1 VLKLRKVE
9 LFGFKSFAD
18 KTPIT
23 FSGTG
28 ITCIVGPNGCGKSNV
43 VDAISWVLGEQS
55 KKMLRAENMSDCI
68 FNGTAKRPPMGLS
81 EVSLTLVDPEL
92 IEAAKK
98 VAAAPAAMDE
108 GSETAEAG
116 AEPGPVVVAET
127 ANEMVLELD
136 EAAGPV
142 ILDPITHVTGE
153 VTTTVED
160 GFVVVTSSAEYSTD
174 VNGETGEVAADT
186 GMDTPVQITAE
197 ADAHDAASD
206 SAIVTDS
213 LPAHKFKKKRSTEK
227 PAALTMKVG
236 EVVVGR
242 RLYRSGQSEYVINGR
257 VARLRDVQELFSGLG
272 LGPDSYAIIEQ
283 GRIGLILNSKPM
295 DRRAIIE
302 EAAGITMYKT
312 KRRLAE
318 AKLEASKVNLS
329 RIHDILVEV
338 EKQLASLKRQASKA
352 RRYAELREQMR
363 GSLRIVLASKAQ
375 HLDIEAVRL
384 ENLLREMET
393 VESRDAIAVHELEG
407 EQERLSNRSY
417 ELDEELRQTQNLL
430 SQAALELDRA
440 ENRITFNQEQVAQ
453 ISSREM
459 RVGIELEQ
467 AQRIAA
473 DLSTRMAAH
482 REAVVALREQT
493 ATLETN
499 LREGAEQAAAAV
511 AEQARLDG
519 RIAELRTLSAR
530 LGEDSARQ
538 HAESLQADEAAAR
551 HTAAE
556 EQRSEAMRAVEVE
569 CAQLAEKVSM
579 GEATFTEAETLA
591 QTLGVTVRESQAS
604 LAEQRKNHQEAAAQL
619 EKMREMLS
627 GERARQASI
636 EKILSE
642 RAYTADAVQ
651 KLFSGHANGDA
662 GGGTANDFRAVG
674 LLADY
679 AEVQEQYEAAI
690 EQFLRE
696 ELEYVVVESFDQA
709 RAGVALLRDEM
720 GGRATFFVDSL
731 NKLNLSITEA
741 DASLPLPEGVLGRL
755 DRLVEFREPLGA
767 AAKHFLTRLRTA
779 YVVENADVA
788 QQLAFENPHSYY
800 LTPEGTTYHGRMV
813 SGGRAGE
820 AGPLAL
826 KREMRQHESEVAK
839 LENAVST
846 RQVEMARIDG
856 DIAAGEIAVTA
867 AIAQQME
874 AEKSLVAA
882 RLQRDQSRAELK
894 RIETQFAADREE
906 ITRLRQQA
914 QTARERAEKARA
926 EHTEAMRSR
935 EAAEMESA
943 HANETL
949 VRLRAEHQAMQES
962 VVARRE
968 ELAMISERLTSAET
982 AEGRLTE
989 EIAMAMER
997 VNTLAT
1003 QRETMTE
1010 EKAELETS
1018 CAQLSLQAEELG
1030 KEKTRLTELKAA
1042 QEVEWEASRTRMSF
1056 VDEEVRTKRTSLE
1069 ELRAE
1074 RSQRQIEKARSDA
1087 DRDYLRQTC
1096 VAELNAQPE
1105 ELIMQEPALLVGEDL
1120 VAAETNY
1127 NEMKARVEAM
1137 GPVNMMALEEFKEC
1151 EERDTFMRKE
1161 REDLVASIQNTQMTI
1176 NELDTI
1182 SKQKF
1187 EEAFNFINAH
1197 FAIAFQSLFGGGHG
1211 EMRMGEADSSG
1222 EAGIDIAA
1230 QPPGKRLQN
1239 ILLLSGGE
1247 KALTALALLIG
1258 VFKYKPSPFC
1268 ILDEVDAPLDEANV
1282 GRFNRMLREMCDK
1295 TQFIVVTHNRRTM
1308 EMGSVLYGVT
1318 MQEPGVSK
1326 MVSVKWEEAEP
1337 AAMAASASNA
1347 A

>member
-9 LFGFKSFAD
+9 LFGFKSFCE

-55 KKMLRAENMSDCI
+55 KKMLRAEAMSDCI

-81 EVSLTLVDPEL
+81 EVTLTLVDPDL
-92 IEAAKK
+92 VDAMRKI
-98 VAAAPAAMDE
+98 AAAPVTIETEVTVVDIPPAPVAE
-108 GSETAEAG
+108 GDAEAEN
-116 AEPGPVVVAET
+116 AEPLIV
-127 ANEMVLELD
+127 
-136 EAAGPV
+136 
-142 ILDPITHVTGE
+142 DPTTHVTGD
-153 VTTTVED
+153 VTTSIED
-160 GFVVVTSSAEYSTD
+160 GFVVVTSTQEYSTD
-174 VNGETGEVAADT
+174 VTEPGAIEPSATESEPVAT
-186 GMDTPVQITAE
+186 E
-197 ADAHDAASD
+197 ATVEEPSAAS
-206 SAIVTDS
+206 
-213 LPAHKFKKKRSTEK
+213 KFKKKRAAEK
-227 PAALTMKVG
+227 HAPSMKPG

-283 GRIGLILNSKPM
+283 GRIGQILNSKPM

-329 RIHDILVEV
+329 RVHDILVEV

-352 RRYAELREQMR
+352 RRYADLREQMR

-384 ENLLREMET
+384 ESLLREMDAA
-393 VESRDAIAVHELEG
+393 ESREATVVHELDG
-407 EQERLSNRSY
+407 EQERLSHRSY
-417 ELDEELRQTQNLL
+417 ELDAELRQTQNLL
-430 SQAALELDRA
+430 SQVALDLDRA
-440 ENRITFNQEQVAQ
+440 ENRMTFNREQMAQ
-453 ISSREM
+453 IDSREM
-459 RVGIELEQ
+459 RMSVELEQ
-467 AQRIAA
+467 AQRMAA
-473 DLSTRMAAH
+473 ELSARMAAH
-482 REAVVALREQT
+482 REAVTALREQT
-493 ATLETN
+493 SMLETT
-499 LREGAEQAAAAV
+499 LRESTEMAAAGV
-511 AEQARLDG
+511 AEQHRLDM
-519 RIAELRTLSAR
+519 RISELRTLASR
-530 LGEDSARQ
+530 MGEDSARQ
-538 HAESLQADEAAAR
+538 HAEAVQAEDAAAR
-551 HTAAE
+551 HTTAE
-556 EQRSEAMRAVEVE
+556 EQRSEALRTVETE
-569 CAQLAEKVSM
+569 CARLTEKVGASETAF
-579 GEATFTEAETLA
+579 GEAETLA
-591 QTLGVTVRESQAS
+591 KTLGETVRTAQAQ
-604 LAEQRKNHQEAAAQL
+604 LADSRRNHQESTQKL
-619 EKMREMLS
+619 ETLRESLS

-651 KLFSGHANGDA
+651 KLFGGHANSD
-662 GGGTANDFRAVG
+662 GTSTEFHAVG

-690 EQFLRE
+690 EQFLRD

-709 RAGVALLRDEM
+709 RAGIMLLRDEM

-731 NKLNLSITEA
+731 NKLGLSTPEA
-741 DASLPLPEGVLGRL
+741 DGSLPLPAGVLGRL
-755 DRLVEFREPLGA
+755 DRLVDFRDPLGP
-767 AAKHFLTRLRTA
+767 AAKHFLTKLRTA
-779 YVVENADVA
+779 YIAENAEIA
-788 QQLAFENPHSYY
+788 ERLANENPHSYY
-800 LTPEGTTYHGRMV
+800 LTPDGTCYHGRMV

-826 KREMRQHESEVAK
+826 KREMRQHEAEVTRLEVSVSERHSEMTR
-839 LENAVST
+839 LEA
-846 RQVEMARIDG
+846 E
-856 DIAAGEIAVTA
+856 IAAGEAEVTS
-867 AIAQQME
+867 AIARQME

-882 RLQRDQSRAELK
+882 RLECDQAKSELK
-894 RIETQFAADREE
+894 RIESQFAADREE
-906 ITRLRQQA
+906 IVRLRTQA
-914 QTARERAEKARA
+914 QTARERAEKLRT
-926 EHTEAMRSR
+926 EHAEAMRAR

-943 HANETL
+943 EASEKLT
-949 VRLRAEHQAMQES
+949 RLRQEYQAMQEN

-968 ELAMISERLTSAET
+968 ELATMSERLASAET
-982 AEGRLTE
+982 AETRLTE
-989 EIAMAMER
+989 EIAQSLER
-997 VNTLAT
+997 VNALSSQHA
-1003 QRETMTE
+1003 TMTA
-1010 EKAELETS
+1010 EKAELDS
-1018 CAQLSLQAEELG
+1018 ACGQLAVQAEALG
-1030 KEKTRLTELKAA
+1030 QDKTRLTELKAA
-1042 QEVEWEASRTRMSF
+1042 QEVEWEQARTRMSYLE
-1056 VDEEVRTKRTSLE
+1056 EEVRTKRNALE

-1105 ELIMQEPALLVGEDL
+1105 ELIAQEPALLVGEDL

-1151 EERDTFMRKE
+1151 EERDTFLRKE
-1161 REDLVASIQNTQMTI
+1161 REDLVASIQNTQLTI
-1176 NELDTI
+1176 TELDQV
-1182 SKQKF
+1182 SRQKF
-1187 EEAFNFINAH
+1187 EEAFTFINAQ
-1197 FAIAFQSLFGGGHG
+1197 FAVAFQSLFGGGHG

-1247 KALTALALLIG
+1247 KALTALALLIA

-1282 GRFNRMLREMCDK
+1282 GRFNRMLTDMCDK
-1295 TQFIVVTHNRRTM
+1295 TQFIVVTHNRKTM

-1326 MVSVKWEEAEP
+1326 LVSVKWEETEAL
-1337 AAMAASASNA
+1337 AAKASNA